1 MYIISCLIR
10 YLRAHLILWLSAV
23 HAILL
28 ICLSFHWLNQS
39 LTYGDELLLIQLSS
53 GVRYFL
59 LDDEE
64 KPDKKDFLFVNTAY
78 DRTLADKYDS
88 NLLLFSCLF
97 PPDCLMIGNYHNISV
112 LSTEIFNQ
120 SISGRAPQF
129 VFR

>member
-78 DRTLADKYDS
+78 DRTLAD
-88 NLLLFSCLF
+88 
-97 PPDCLMIGNYHNISV
+97 P
-112 LSTEIFNQ
+112 
-120 SISGRAPQF
+120 RAG
-129 VFR
+129 